1 MTADGGRQTADGGPR
16 TADGAGMGNGG
27 RTSSVKREAF
37 ELRALGL
44 RKSFGGVEVLHGVDL
59 DVKGGTVLAVLGENG
74 AGKSTAIKIICGAYI
89 ADDGRIEING
99 EEVRILT
106 PREGQAHGIRTI
118 YQEMMNAPTLTVYE
132 NIFLGNLP
140 NRSGMVRWAEARQ
153 RTQRILSDLGVSINP
168 KSLMSELSVAEHQ
181 VVEIARALVAD
192 ARVLI
197 FDEPTSALSPEEVD
211 HLFALIRRLRDE
223 GVAIIYITHRLNE
236 VPEIADEVV
245 VFRDG
250 NLVASGP
257 VAEFPHDRIVEAM
270 TGEVYQA
277 FEHHGAVKPQSN
289 GGLPALKVDAASAPP
304 FFEEV
309 SLELYR
315 GEIVGLFG
323 RLGCGALEVGEA
335 LFGLRL
341 LAGGA
346 ITILGQDG
354 QPGGP
359 SQAKKRGLG
368 FVPVDRKKQGL
379 LTALSVSENLTVA
392 SWGSLASAVGFLRR
406 SVVAKRYAFWKDK
419 LSIRA
424 TGDSN
429 QNIDT
434 LSGGNQQKVVLGR
447 WLENNSSVLVLA
459 EPTRGVDVGARAEIY
474 EVLDQ
479 LADEGIAILII
490 STDAEEVLRI
500 SDRIVVMSDG
510 RVTDVIP
517 REEASMARLAAASAA
532 VVA

>member
-1 MTADGGRQTADGGPR
+1 MTADTRRQTADGGRQAGTAV
-16 TADGAGMGNGG
+16 AANNGG
-27 RTSSVKREAF
+27 VTSSVKRDAF
-37 ELRALGL
+37 ELRAIGL

-59 DVKGGTVLAVLGENG
+59 DVTGGTVLAVLGENG
-74 AGKSTAIKIICGAYI
+74 AGKSTAIKIISGAYVP
-89 ADDGRIEING
+89 DEGRIEIDG
-99 EEVRILT
+99 REVRILT
-106 PREGQAHGIRTI
+106 PRDGQANGIRVI
-118 YQEMMNAPTLTVYE
+118 YQEMMNEPTLSVYE

-140 NRSGMVRWAEARQ
+140 NRNDLVRWADARK
-153 RTQRILSDLGVSINP
+153 RTERILSDLGVSINP
-168 KSLMSELSVAEHQ
+168 KSLMLELSVAEHQ

-211 HLFALIRRLRDE
+211 HLFALIRRLRNE
-223 GVAIIYITHRLNE
+223 GVAIVYITHRLNE

-257 VAEFPHDRIVEAM
+257 IADFPHDRIVEAM

-277 FEHHGAVKPQSN
+277 FEHHDIASIEARGDR
-289 GGLPALKVDAASAPP
+289 PALKVMAASAPP
-304 FFEEV
+304 LFEDITLEV
-309 SLELYR
+309 YQ
-315 GEIVGLFG
+315 GEILGLFG

-335 LFGLRL
+335 LFGLRP
-341 LAGGA
+341 LAGGT
-346 ITILGQDG
+346 ITIMDRDG
-354 QPGGP
+354 QPKGP
-359 SQAKKRGLG
+359 AQAKKRGLG

-379 LTALSVSENLTVA
+379 LSTLSVSENLTVA
-392 SWGSLASAVGFLRR
+392 SWSSLASAVGFLRR
-406 SVVAKRYAFWKDK
+406 SVVAKRYNFWKDK

-424 TGDSN
+424 TGGSN
-429 QNIDT
+429 QDIDT

-474 EVLDQ
+474 EVLDK

-500 SDRIVVMSDG
+500 SDRIIVMSDG

-517 REEASMARLAAASAA
+517 REEASMARLAASSAA
-532 VVA
+532 VVV